1 VLAAEGKKIGGNGTV
16 GGLLA
21 GENSRLWEMTVGR
34 FCAEKKRKMVIK
46 GGGGSA
52 GKEEGL
58 GSRGPLPTAV
68 RKNQK
73 SKILLFFFVAGDE
86 QK

>member
-1 VLAAEGKKIGGNGTV
+1 MGNDSGEVLCRE
-16 GGLLA
+16 
-21 GENSRLWEMTVGR
+21 E
-34 FCAEKKRKMVIK
+34 RKMVIK